1 MFNIINPEL
10 VVFNYDKL
18 EDGDVFTYTPPY
30 CFGYKAVYTV
40 FKTGMYVHV
49 TVTKIYK
56 DQCEVEKYRIKENQ
70 KYYLDRY
77 GNPVHY
83 YKNSIQDYLI
93 KNKKLPPYN
102 VELVTLDQL
111 KEELYQ
117 ERVTP
122 LISKLND
129 EIKEYSE
136 IEKASVILK
145 GEIIKNLRGG
155 DEVLLEHDGGY
166 GSSSYT
172 IFITKEDEEEEK
184 GIFEM

>member
-1 MFNIINPEL
+1 MFDIINPEL
-10 VVFNYDKL
+10 VVFNFETL

-77 GNPVHY
+77 GNPRHY
-83 YKNSIQDYLI
+83 RNNSIQEYLI
-93 KNKKLPPYN
+93 KKGELPPYN

-122 LISKLND
+122 LISKLGG
-129 EIKEYSE
+129 IVKEYNKLEQVSTL
-136 IEKASVILK
+136 LK
-145 GEIIKNLRGG
+145 GELRENLQGG
-155 DEVLLEHDGGY
+155 DEILLEHDGGY
-166 GSSSYT
+166 GNCSYT
-172 IFITKEDEEEEK
+172 IFITKEEEE
-184 GIFEM
+184 GIFE

>member
-1 MFNIINPEL
+1 MFDIINPEL
-10 VVFNYDKL
+10 VVFDFDKL

-40 FKTGMYVHV
+40 FKTGMYMHV

-56 DQCEVEKYRIKENQ
+56 NQCEVESYLVKENQ

-77 GNPVHY
+77 GRIQSY

-93 KNKKLPPYN
+93 KKGELPPYT

-129 EIKEYSE
+129 EIKEYTKVE
-136 IEKASVILK
+136 QASILLK
-145 GEIIKNLRGG
+145 GELRENLQSG
-155 DEVLLEHDGGY
+155 DEVLLKHDGGY

-172 IFITKEDEEEEK
+172 IFITKEEEEEEEE
-184 GIFEM
+184 F

>member
-1 MFNIINPEL
+1 MFDIINPEL
-10 VVFNYDKL
+10 VVFSYDNLK
-18 EDGDVFTYTPPY
+18 DGDVFTYTPPY
-30 CFGYKAVYTV
+30 CFGYKAVYTA
-40 FKTGMYVHV
+40 FKAGSYSHV

-56 DQCEVEKYRIKENQ
+56 DQCEMEHCLIKENQ
-70 KYYLDRY
+70 QFYLDRY
-77 GNPVHY
+77 GNPISY
-83 YKNSIQDYLI
+83 CKGSIQEYLI
-93 KNKKLPPYN
+93 KKGELPPYN

-136 IEKASVILK
+136 IEQASVLLK
-145 GEIIKNLRGG
+145 GEIIKNLQGG

-172 IFITKEDEEEEK
+172 IFITKEEEEEE
-184 GIFEM
+184 F